1 MNAKTLFDA
10 LRAAH
15 AITSFV
21 QNWLATASPAEVKAL
36 VDEAHANGETIDSA
50 YLRNHVADMSA
61 TVDALDA
68 KVKAAGG

>member
-1 MNAKTLFDA
+1 MDSKLLFDL
-10 LRAAH
+10 LRTAYGVNKL
-15 AITSFV
+15 I

-36 VDEAHANGETIDSA
+36 VDEAHARGETIDSA
-50 YLRNHVADMSA
+50 YIRTHVADMSA